1 MGFSRNISELE
12 VMRATSEALSVSRPI
27 SEAQVSSPVSGSLDL
42 LTPYLE
48 YLGAFDP
55 ETITFRPEQS

>member
-48 YLGAFDP
+48 YFGAFDP
-55 ETITFRPEQS
+55 EKITFRPEQS